1 MDRASDYES
10 AGRVFE
16 SPWARH
22 KIKGLSIMVNSFFC
36 CSVIST
42 LSLRLSHGEE
52 GIELFHHNRFR
63 DYLLREASLR
73 GRLEKMLEIKFL
85 I

>member
-1 MDRASDYES
+1 
-10 AGRVFE
+10 
-16 SPWARH
+16 
-22 KIKGLSIMVNSFFC
+22 MVNSFFC